1 LHAGLKDSLLDGD
14 IAHTAAVAKK
24 ISLDVVS
31 DAAERVIRKD
41 PKLLLEILLSGEEV
55 VSC

>member
-1 LHAGLKDSLLDGD
+1 MLDGD
-14 IAHTAAVAKK
+14 IAHTAAEAKK
-24 ISLDVVS
+24 ISLDAVS

>member
-1 LHAGLKDSLLDGD
+1 MLDGD
-14 IAHTAAVAKK
+14 IAHAAAVAKK